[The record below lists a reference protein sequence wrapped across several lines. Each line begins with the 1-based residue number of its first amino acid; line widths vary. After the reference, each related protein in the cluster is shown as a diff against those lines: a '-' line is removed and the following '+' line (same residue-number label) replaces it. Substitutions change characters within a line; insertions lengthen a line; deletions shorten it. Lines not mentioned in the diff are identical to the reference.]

1 MAGHDLNYAALSGVL
16 SMLPGHPKPAF
27 PLNILADFAGGGLIC
42 ATGILLAL
50 LERERS
56 GKGQVV
62 NADMVRVKHPDFG
75 VTSVPTIFRSLV
87 LATSPSSP

>member
-16 SMLPGHPKPAF
+16 SMLPGRPNPAF

-50 LERERS
+50 FERERS

-62 NADMVRVKHPDFG
+62 NADMVRVNCFDFG
-75 VTSVPTIFRSLV
+75 VTSVPTIPRFLV